1 MNLTRFLLTATL
13 LAAATSPSR
22 LDTTL
27 WEKKKKKSLAAELG
41 AAGVLPNARDMT
53 QTRPLF
59 QR

>member
-27 WEKKKKKSLAAELG
+27 WGKKKKSLAAELG